1 MAINGAQELICLSS
15 FAALPKSSVIGLN
28 PAIHDQVKTG
38 QRGLAEDVIVL
49 PCRRVVLQGDEW
61 RVDVQ
66 EH

>member
-1 MAINGAQELICLSS
+1 M
-15 FAALPKSSVIGLN
+15 IGLN

-49 PCRRVVLQGDEW
+49 PCRRVALQGDEW

-66 EH
+66 EL

>member
-1 MAINGAQELICLSS
+1 MSHQLLCD
-15 FAALPKSSVIGLN
+15 FDVPSVIGLN

-49 PCRRVVLQGDEW
+49 PCRRVTLQGDER

-66 EH
+66 EL